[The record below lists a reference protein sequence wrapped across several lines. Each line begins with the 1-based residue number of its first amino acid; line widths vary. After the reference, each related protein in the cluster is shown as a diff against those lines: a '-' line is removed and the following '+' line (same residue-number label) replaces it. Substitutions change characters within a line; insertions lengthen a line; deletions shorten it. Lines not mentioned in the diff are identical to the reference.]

1 MEIQQNKRAYHNR
14 AIFLMILFRFS
25 RIKVFNRMGNNSYVD
40 QQTLPAPM
48 FARYIRFHPISQ
60 HSWNTLRVEV
70 YELQGI
76 YSFIFTLLNIIN
88 VNLKAVG

>member
-1 MEIQQNKRAYHNR
+1 
-14 AIFLMILFRFS
+14 
-25 RIKVFNRMGNNSYVD
+25 MGNNSYVD
-40 QQTLPAPM
+40 RQTLPAPM
-48 FARYIRFHPISQ
+48 SARYIRFHPISQ

-70 YELQGI
+70 YEGI